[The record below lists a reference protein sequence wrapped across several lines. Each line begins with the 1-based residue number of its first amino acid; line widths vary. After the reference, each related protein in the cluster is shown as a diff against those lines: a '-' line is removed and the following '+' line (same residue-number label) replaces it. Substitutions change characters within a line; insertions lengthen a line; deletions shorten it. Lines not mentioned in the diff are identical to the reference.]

1 LSQFREHYQD
11 PKITKWDI
19 FHYVYGVLHQ
29 PEYRTTFADNLKR
42 ELPRIPF
49 MSDFE
54 AFADAG
60 RALAKWHLEYESVEP
75 WPLTWVYSPGV
86 PLSYEVT
93 KMKLSKDK
101 TTLIVNDSLTLA
113 GIPPEVFAY
122 RLGNRSALDWVIDQY
137 RVSEDARASRCVHD
151 VSTGEPHEGHLRQ
164 GDGYAIDHSP

>member
-1 LSQFREHYQD
+1 MSQFREHYES

-49 MSDFE
+49 MDDFP
-54 AFADAG
+54 AFAEAG
-60 RALAKWHLEYESVEP
+60 RALAKWHLEYESVDP
-75 WPLTWVYSPGV
+75 WPLTWVETPGV

-101 TTLIVNDSLTLA
+101 TSLRVNDSLTLA
-113 GIPPEVFAY
+113 GIPP
-122 RLGNRSALDWVIDQY
+122 
-137 RVSEDARASRCVHD
+137 
-151 VSTGEPHEGHLRQ
+151 
-164 GDGYAIDHSP
+164 